1 MLGSTQAGYNDIGIV
16 TSPDGRHYAVA
27 VMIGRTSTPLPT
39 RMALMQNVTRA
50 VIAYHQNAQAGGSGY
65 SR

>member
-1 MLGSTQAGYNDIGIV
+1 
-16 TSPDGRHYAVA
+16 
-27 VMIGRTSTPLPT
+27 MIGRTSAPIPQ

-50 VIAYHQNAQAGGSGY
+50 VIAYDGNRSAGGVNY